1 MAQTMMKEN
10 MNQPQRGAQRL
21 SHITDVMSEVQ
32 EWAIKDNQAYT
43 MNEDTMTSETRRALR
58 NAGSICGLWET
69 FYLCA
74 GAPVLF
80 VVTKNILIPFR
91 TTPTPDW
98 TNLWWMV
105 VWVLFN
111 YPLMNFLFSLLC
123 LLKVKGPMSRKVL
136 EIFLVTRAIFIVAVS
151 FLVCV
156 LYFWIIPLVINQT
169 YNTSAS
175 FSFYVINTFGDL
187 LEVFHYV
194 FTESIKYISLFSLMT
209 ALIPLF
215 LLFMQ
220 RAFRANRRSLAD
232 EFSISREN
240 ITL

>member
-1 MAQTMMKEN
+1 MPEALLKEN
-10 MNQPQRGAQRL
+10 MPQPQRGAQRL

-32 EWAIKDNQAYT
+32 EWSIKDNQAYT

-69 FYLCA
+69 FYLCV
-74 GAPVLF
+74 GAPILF

-98 TNLWWMV
+98 LNLWWMV
-105 VWVLFN
+105 IWILFN
-111 YPLMNFLFSLLC
+111 YPIMNFLFSLLC

-136 EIFLVTRAIFIVAVS
+136 EIFMMTRAIFIVTLA

-156 LYFWIIPLVINQT
+156 VYFWIIPILINQI
-169 YNTSAS
+169 YNTTAPLS
-175 FSFYVINTFGDL
+175 FHLLNQFGPL
-187 LEVFHYV
+187 LTIVHYV
-194 FTESIKYISLFSLMT
+194 FTQSIKYISLFSLLT
-209 ALIPLF
+209 ALIPLS
-215 LLFMQ
+215 LLYMQ
-220 RAFRANRRSLAD
+220 RAMRANRRALAD